1 MYLMSLKEENDKVDP
16 IWYQMY
22 LSIGFMEVEQNS
34 YQSDLF
40 EACVIRKVSG
50 ILLDDYWGFSSPKPL
65 DFTGRAMVGLNVN
78 DVDWLSTERYPISD
92 SIPRDELKNMHFKL
106 KIYACDDMEWLF
118 VG

>member
-22 LSIGFMEVEQNS
+22 LSIGFMDVEQNS

-50 ILLDDYWGFSSPKPL
+50 ILLDDYWGFPKTL
-65 DFTGRAMVGLNVN
+65 DFTDRAIVGLNVN
-78 DVDWLSTERYPISD
+78 DVEC
-92 SIPRDELKNMHFKL
+92 RDTN
-106 KIYACDDMEWLF
+106 I
-118 VG
+118 VSNSN